1 MRENF
6 SKKEYDLQEGT
17 ILVHVTRK
25 KIKNMYLRVRQP
37 DAAVTVSAPAWVSD
51 AELRGFIR
59 NRKEWIKGAQER
71 VQQKEERDKQVE
83 TLPPAVEKEYRRCL
97 KREINE
103 LILKWE
109 PVMKVHPS
117 GFTIRKMKTRW
128 GSCNVRTRHMNF
140 SLALA
145 GRPRPHLEY
154 VVVHEMTHLLEPS
167 HNARFW
173 GLMEQFL
180 PGAKNLR
187 KELNRCEF

>member
-117 GFTIRKMKTRW
+117 GFTIRKMKTR
-128 GSCNVRTRHMNF
+128 
-140 SLALA
+140 
-145 GRPRPHLEY
+145 
-154 VVVHEMTHLLEPS
+154 
-167 HNARFW
+167 
-173 GLMEQFL
+173 
-180 PGAKNLR
+180 
-187 KELNRCEF
+187 